1 MPRQTFA
8 NPLAIQIDCEA
19 LMSRVPGDAREF
31 SLVCGGPLYRLMVKL
46 RLIKPS
52 VGQLRRRILVMAG
65 LAWLPLLALSLIE
78 GRAVDGVALPLL
90 SDVATNAKFLLALPM
105 VLVAE
110 VILHRRLADAVP
122 QFTRRGLVPPELVPR
137 FDAAVA
143 SALRWRDSM
152 TVELLLL
159 AFAFV
164 AIPLAWRHT
173 MVPVS
178 TWIADGWEGGAR
190 FTRAGWW
197 LVHVSAPLLQFLL
210 LRMYFRLFVWGRFLW
225 QVSRMPLQLA
235 PSHPDRAGGLSFLE
249 ESIPAFAPLLLAQGI
264 AVSGL
269 LARRAQ
275 MLGVSV
281 FEFKLDVAIVVV
293 ALVALVLLP
302 MCLLAPSL
310 AAMRRKA
317 LFEYGELA
325 ANYVRQFDDKWLAG
339 STPPEEPLVGTADV
353 QSLADMGGSYEIVSG
368 ARPVPFSLRAVMQLL
383 IIAVAPFLPLAFTV
397 YSLRDVVT
405 RLLKM
410 ML

>member
-1 MPRQTFA
+1 
-8 NPLAIQIDCEA
+8 
-19 LMSRVPGDAREF
+19 MSRVPDDAGEF

-52 VGQLRRRILVMAG
+52 VGELHRRILVMAG
-65 LAWLPLLALSLIE
+65 LAWLPLLVLSLIE
-78 GRAVDGVALPLL
+78 GRAVGGVVLPLL
-90 SDVATNAKFLLALPM
+90 SDVATYAKFLLALPM

-122 QFTRRGLVPPELVPR
+122 QFNRRGIVPPELAPR

-164 AIPLAWRHT
+164 TVPLAWHQT
-173 MVPVS
+173 VVPVDS
-178 TWIADGWEGGAR
+178 WIVDVRQDRTG

-197 LVHVSAPLLQFLL
+197 LVHFSAPLLQFLL

-225 QVSRMPLQLA
+225 QVSRMPLRLA

-249 ESIPAFAPLLLAQGI
+249 ESIYGFAPLLFAQGI
-264 AVSGL
+264 SVSGL

-275 MLGVSV
+275 MLDVSV
-281 FEFKLDVAIVVV
+281 FDYKFDVAIVVV
-293 ALVALVLLP
+293 TLAVLVLLP
-302 MCLLAPSL
+302 MCLLAPRL
-310 AAMRRKA
+310 IQLRRKA

-325 ANYVRQFDDKWLAG
+325 AEYVREFDDKWLAG
-339 STPPEEPLVGTADV
+339 RRPEEPLVGTADV
-353 QSLADMGGSYEIVSG
+353 QSLADMGGSYEIVAG
-368 ARPVPFSLRAVMQLL
+368 VRPVPFSLRAVVGLL
-383 IIAVAPFLPLAFTV
+383 AVALAPFLPLVFTV
-397 YSLRDVVT
+397 YSVRDVAT

>member
-1 MPRQTFA
+1 MTPA
-8 NPLAIQIDCEA
+8 SDNA
-19 LMSRVPGDAREF
+19 GEF

-52 VGQLRRRILVMAG
+52 VGELHRRILVMAG
-65 LAWLPLLALSLIE
+65 LAWLPLLVLSLIE
-78 GRAVDGVALPLL
+78 GRAVGGVVLPLL
-90 SDVATNAKFLLALPM
+90 SDVATYAKFLLALPM

-110 VILHRRLADAVP
+110 VILHRCLADAVP
-122 QFTRRGLVPPELVPR
+122 QFIRRGIVPPELAPR

-152 TVELLLL
+152 AVELLLL

-164 AIPLAWRHT
+164 AVPLAWHQAV
-173 MVPVS
+173 VPVDS
-178 TWIADGWEGGAR
+178 WIVDVRDGRTG

-249 ESIPAFAPLLLAQGI
+249 ESVYGFAPLLFAQGI
-264 AVSGL
+264 SVSGL

-275 MLGVSV
+275 MLNASV
-281 FEFKLDVAIVVV
+281 FDYKFDVAIMVVTLAV
-293 ALVALVLLP
+293 LVLLP
-302 MCLLAPSL
+302 MCLLAPRL
-310 AAMRRKA
+310 IHLRRKA

-325 ANYVRQFDDKWLAG
+325 SEYVREFDDKWLAG
-339 STPPEEPLVGTADV
+339 SRPEEPLVGTADV
-353 QSLADMGGSYEIVSG
+353 QSLADMGGSYEIVAG
-368 ARPVPFSLRAVMQLL
+368 VRPVPFSLRAVIGLL
-383 IIAVAPFLPLAFTV
+383 VVAVAPFLPLVFTV
-397 YSLRDVVT
+397 YSVRDVVT